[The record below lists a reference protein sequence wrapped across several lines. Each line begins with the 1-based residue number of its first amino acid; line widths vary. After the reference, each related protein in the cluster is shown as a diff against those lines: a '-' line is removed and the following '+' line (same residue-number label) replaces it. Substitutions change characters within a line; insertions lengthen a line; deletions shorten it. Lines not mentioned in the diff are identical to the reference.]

1 VSGVRPAAEPPSSG
15 RVSGGCLLQLNH
27 HHLRGARWCVG
38 GWGGSLR
45 SRQRRGAGVKAG
57 VVAGRRVGGVREWR
71 NVPAG
76 GWGWFWGHRLY
87 VGVTRPTNPARYVR
101 VWHRGSDP
109 NVGAV
114 TRKARCWPKPG
125 SPSGQG
131 VTRSCRFVRFALV
144 LVYRKCPGVP
154 KVTPVRPSPASRTV
168 SALPTRYA
176 GPGTVPGPGLA
187 PLLWLARER
196 SEQQQQATG
205 VSSGIGG
212 AM

>member
-1 VSGVRPAAEPPSSG
+1 
-15 RVSGGCLLQLNH
+15 LLQLNH

-45 SRQRRGAGVKAG
+45 SRQRRGAGVGRG
-57 VVAGRRVGGVREWR
+57 VVAGRRVGGVRGWR

-76 GWGWFWGHRLY
+76 GWGWFWGHCLY
-87 VGVTRPTNPARYVR
+87 VGVTRPTDPARYVR

-109 NVGAV
+109 NAGAV
-114 TRKARCWPKPG
+114 TPKAGRPGDPG
-125 SPSGQG
+125 SLSGQG
-131 VTRSCRFVRFALV
+131 VTRSCRFARFALV

-154 KVTPVRPSPASRTV
+154 KVTLVRPNPASRTV
-168 SALPTRYA
+168 SAPLPATRVRERCPA
-176 GPGTVPGPGLA
+176 RGLA